1 MSPDHSDV
9 PLPANFE
16 RLVDSVLSKKPVL
29 KKIVLNHGNK
39 TLHEYAQEYID
50 VNRGPGFAKRQNEFL
65 AVFRRY
71 TLGLLGKDVANAAT
85 QQLKKRYFVSTAD
98 HHGPVTHPFFING
111 NLVTAVPYFGN
122 PDPLLKYIIVLSC
135 GNVSLGNSSYPRGLL
150 FTAYAKDKII
160 NHKISFFPASDRLCP
175 VFDFR
180 AYTADDINNT
190 KKGLNEKVRIGELG
204 KPEAEK
210 ILEIL
215 DKIYLDPDVLKC
227 KNFSEQVTKTNF
239 HLWQKFFE
247 PSHVTPPN
255 LIYLEQESLVLELL
269 RSKHFDQ
276 DTVIRHI
283 LFDKVFDSLIQK
295 YFDGIQGA
303 FDTKEKLGTYFFWA
317 LPKGSKYRIQLWRN
331 GNELV
336 SDDGNYKVKLTPEDL
351 RAAFDRKELIPS
363 MMLCYIVLSFYY
375 GIKCLGGF
383 SQVNYLTDMKNAYI
397 KMQAD
402 RGYYRSVEVCAR
414 AQTKEMGGDFALA
427 FLKCPNGEV
436 IPATGID
443 LVLYGSSDTW
453 SRLAHKSDVITI
465 KEAVYSLMPE
475 FYKIVYP
482 EKDRDP
488 ELAAITSED
497 ATRILGLEEKM
508 EPCAE
513 IKKEDSL

>member
-1 MSPDHSDV
+1 MNPSDHSDN
-9 PLPANFE
+9 PLPETFAK
-16 RLVDSVLSKKPVL
+16 LVDSVLSKKPVL
-29 KKIVLNHGNK
+29 KKIVMKHGHK

-71 TLGLLGKDVANAAT
+71 TAGLLGRDVSNAAT
-85 QQLKKRYFVSTAD
+85 QQLKKHYFLSTAD
-98 HHGPVTHPFFING
+98 HHGPVTSPFFING
-111 NLVTAVPYFGN
+111 NLVTAVPYFGY

-160 NHKISFFPASDRLCP
+160 NHKVSFFPASDRLCP

-180 AYTADDINNT
+180 AYTEDDIKNA
-190 KKGLNEKVRIGELG
+190 KKGLNEKVRVGELAQ
-204 KPEAEK
+204 PEADK
-210 ILEIL
+210 VLNIL
-215 DKIYLDPDVLKC
+215 DKVYLDPEVFKC
-227 KNFSEQVTKTNF
+227 KNFSEQITKTNF
-239 HLWQKFFE
+239 NLWQMFFE
-247 PSHVTPPN
+247 TSHVTPPN
-255 LIYLEQESLVLELL
+255 LIYLEQESLVLELI
-269 RSKHFDQ
+269 RSKHLDQ

-283 LFDKVFDSLIQK
+283 LFDKTFDSLMKK

-303 FDTKEKLGTYFFWA
+303 FDTKEKVGTYLFWG
-317 LPKGSKYRIQLWRN
+317 LPKGSKYRLQLWRN
-331 GNELV
+331 GDELV
-336 SDDGNYKVKLTPEDL
+336 SDDGSYKVKLTPDAL
-351 RAAFDRKELIPS
+351 REAFDRKELIPS
-363 MMLCYIVLSFYY
+363 MMLCYMVLSFYY
-375 GIKCLGGF
+375 GLKCLGGF
-383 SQVNYLTDMKNAYI
+383 SQVNYLTEMKNAYI

-427 FLKCPNGEV
+427 FLKCPNGKI

-443 LVLYGSSDTW
+443 LVLYGAPDTW
-453 SRLAHKSDVITI
+453 SRLVHKSDVLTI

-497 ATRILGLEEKM
+497 ATRILSLEGKI

-513 IKKEDSL
+513 IKL